1 MQNASDS
8 VAASYVDELYNSKT
22 KEVLLKQL
30 YASSLTLASNGQS
43 QLPLKYIRNDS
54 LLYVLHVGEDRM
66 KAFDRMLPNY
76 TLFRSSRQRVK
87 AGTKIKAINAKHLKR
102 YDPVIITLEAAI
114 DPTRDSAFVQSVLQ
128 LQKATNVTLINY
140 GNSSNLKYLN
150 GVETV
155 VQSYGNSDWEQELGA
170 QLVFGG
176 VPAKGFLP
184 MHYDSAFAY
193 HSGEQQER
201 AVRLQ
206 YVMPEEVGICAD
218 SLKRIDFIAQTV
230 IQRRATPG
238 MQILIAKQGKVFYH
252 KAFGYHT
259 YSKKR
264 LVSLTDIY
272 DLASLTKTTSTTLA
286 AMRMYEQK
294 KFKLSDS
301 LKDYLPDTLKF
312 TSLNDVTFKQI
323 LTHRTGLSSG
333 MNILKFLQ
341 YTNDSVGQFDRYFCD
356 WPDDSLFKVQIAD
369 SIWMDTTYADSIWV
383 DLTSQWIDKS
393 RPYKYSDANFNL
405 LYFMLR
411 SMAEEALYFDKY
423 VHKEFYKPLGL
434 QTMGYLP
441 LERFPLS
448 RIPPTEDEKYW
459 RRQLLQGY
467 VHDPTAALMGGVA
480 GNAGLF
486 SNANDMAIVYQML
499 LNGGEYGGKRYFE
512 ESTVK
517 LFTEKANNGH
527 RGLGF
532 NKPSPGARKGIIAPG
547 APMASFGHT
556 GFTGICAWVDPEN
569 ELVYIFIS
577 NRVHPKSMNKKLVQN
592 GTRKRIHQ
600 VIYDQILPKEIV
612 PVLDSLATD
621 TNVVA
626 VN

>member
-1 MQNASDS
+1 
-8 VAASYVDELYNSKT
+8 
-22 KEVLLKQL
+22 
-30 YASSLTLASNGQS
+30 
-43 QLPLKYIRNDS
+43 
-54 LLYVLHVGEDRM
+54 
-66 KAFDRMLPNY
+66 
-76 TLFRSSRQRVK
+76 
-87 AGTKIKAINAKHLKR
+87 
-102 YDPVIITLEAAI
+102 
-114 DPTRDSAFVQSVLQ
+114 
-128 LQKATNVTLINY
+128 
-140 GNSSNLKYLN
+140 
-150 GVETV
+150 
-155 VQSYGNSDWEQELGA
+155 
-170 QLVFGG
+170 
-176 VPAKGFLP
+176 
-184 MHYDSAFAY
+184 
-193 HSGEQQER
+193 
-201 AVRLQ
+201 
-206 YVMPEEVGICAD
+206 MPEEVGICAD
-218 SLKRIDFIAQTV
+218 SLKRIDYIAQTV
-230 IQRRATPG
+230 ILRKATPG
-238 MQILIAKQGKVFYH
+238 MQILVAKQGKVFYH

-259 YSKKR
+259 YSKKIP
-264 LVSLTDIY
+264 VKLTDIY

-286 AMRMYEQK
+286 AMRMYEEQR
-294 KFKLSDS
+294 FKLNDS
-301 LKDYLPDTLKF
+301 LKDYLPDTLKY
-312 TSLNDVTFKQI
+312 TSLNDVTFKEI

-356 WPDDSLFKVQIAD
+356 WQDDTVFKVMVAEN
-369 SIWMDTTYADSIWV
+369 IWMDTAYADSIWV
-383 DLTSQWIDKS
+383 DLTSQWIDQS

-405 LYFMLR
+405 LYFLLR
-411 SMAEEALYFDKY
+411 SMAEEATFFDKY

-434 QTMGYLP
+434 QTMGFLP

-448 RIPPTEDEKYW
+448 RILPTEDEKYW

-532 NKPSPGARKGIIAPG
+532 NKPSPGAKKGIIAPD

-569 ELVYIFIS
+569 ELVYIFVS

-600 VIYDQILPKEIV
+600 VIYDQILPPEII
-612 PVLDSLATD
+612 PVLDSVAFD
-621 TNVVA
+621 TSVVA
-626 VN
+626 IN